1 MSIGIIT
8 RGTVLEDQ
16 PAFFMRRIRSAA
28 DVDITQAT
36 ISTITYVV
44 YDLADDSVV
53 TASTS
58 LTVADVVF
66 DTLQITNAWTSQGG
80 DATGYNFGA
89 ELPGTN
95 WPTSGKLLRVEI
107 TFTPTSGSA
116 FMVAFDVSV
125 LKIVST

>member
-16 PAFFMRRIRSAA
+16 PAFLMRRIRSAA

-53 TASTS
+53 TTSTS
-58 LTVADVVF
+58 LTVASVVF
-66 DTLQITNAWTSQGG
+66 DTLQVTDAWTSQGG

-95 WPTSGKLLRVEI
+95 WVTSGKLLRVEF

-116 FMVAFDVSV
+116 FKVAFNVSV